1 MASASVLNNNVMNL
15 TRSLEKILDECSA
28 SGELKLANRKLKDF
42 PKYYGKFN
50 LSDTV
55 FAGKVARNNGII
67 YRRTCLFAFMN
78 KTKF

>member
-1 MASASVLNNNVMNL
+1 MATSVANHTNVMNL

-50 LSDTV
+50 LTDTV
-55 FAGKVARNNGII
+55 FAGEFEASSKI
-67 YRRTCLFAFMN
+67 FH
-78 KTKF
+78 

>member
-1 MASASVLNNNVMNL
+1 MAISVINNNVMNL

-55 FAGKVARNNGII
+55 FAGKQSHYSLRSHRCWLRHN
-67 YRRTCLFAFMN
+67 L
-78 KTKF
+78 